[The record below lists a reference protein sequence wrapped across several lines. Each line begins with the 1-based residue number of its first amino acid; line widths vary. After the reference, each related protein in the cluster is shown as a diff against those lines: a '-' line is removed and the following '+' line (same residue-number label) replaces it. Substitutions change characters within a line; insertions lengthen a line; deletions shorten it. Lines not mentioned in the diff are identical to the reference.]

1 MSKSERIASLEAT
14 VARLEELLSDP
25 LALFT
30 RALATAS
37 DEEAREWVIAAHAK
51 IMAHTAEWDE
61 DSSAAAAAPASK
73 KKKVRAV
80 SNREGPKE
88 WNTFV
93 TAILRE
99 MAATEGVDHSSF
111 FEDVDEADAEA
122 MKKAEAS
129 FKLAAKKA
137 GVTWQDALKEASR
150 RKDEAEGVDHSEKEA
165 KKEAARKKR
174 AAAKKAADAESDS
187 ESEAPPPKKEK
198 KSKKEKKEKKS
209 AGGAASASSAPS
221 VPSDPRAAFLAELES
236 VDMTIISLEDG
247 SEFIAEKDGG
257 EAFMLCEDGGAFSM
271 GERVGVWDKDSNEID
286 YDA

>member
-37 DEEAREWVIAAHAK
+37 DEEAREWVMEAHAK
-51 IMAHTAEWDE
+51 IMAHSAEWSE
-61 DSSAAAAAPASK
+61 DSDGAAAAPAPK
-73 KKKVRAV
+73 KKEKKVRAV

-88 WNTFV
+88 WNAFV

-99 MAATEGVDHSSF
+99 MAAAEGVDHSSF
-111 FEDVDEADAEA
+111 FEDVDEADEGAV
-122 MKKAEAS
+122 KKAEGL
-129 FKLAAKKA
+129 FKAAAKKA

-165 KKEAARKKR
+165 KKAEARAKR
-174 AAAKKAADAESDS
+174 AAKKCPESDS
-187 ESEAPPPKKEK
+187 ESEAPKKEK
-198 KSKKEKKEKKS
+198 KSKSAKPAVKKEKKS
-209 AGGAASASSAPS
+209 AGSAVAS

-236 VDMTIISLEDG
+236 VDMTIIALEDG

-257 EAFMLCEDGGAFSM
+257 EAFMLLEDGGVFSM
-271 GERVGVWDKDSNEID
+271 GERVGVWDKDSNDID
-286 YDA
+286 YEA